1 MSFSTNP
8 GKGAR
13 APRDA
18 KARALLAGL
27 PSVPPDLTAADLLV
41 VAPEVPA
48 GLPVRQREGYLALL
62 GLHDLEAQIR
72 AELRGRPG
80 AIPVLV
86 VVGAWARVQYVTPCG
101 CGCAA

>member
-1 MSFSTNP
+1 MRT
-8 GKGAR
+8 
-13 APRDA
+13 PRDA
-18 KARALLAGL
+18 AAHALLAGL
-27 PSVPPDLTAADLLV
+27 PSLPPDLTAADLLYL
-41 VAPEVPA
+41 APEVPG

-86 VVGAWARVQYVTPCG
+86 VVGAWARLDYVTPCA